1 MKYALGGRGNGKTAR
16 LIKLSAETG
25 CYIVVQSRIQA
36 HEIFKRAKEMRYDIP
51 YPITVEDLI
60 EKERMQ
66 DLNDPFY
73 NGVIVDN
80 AEYILQQV
88 LKVPVTALSMSVHE
102 EDLLEPS
109 EWFKLNPYMYG
120 KDCSFPT
127 DFYNSARDGKKKDE
141 E

>member
-16 LIKLSAETG
+16 LIKFSAETG
-25 CYIVVQSRIQA
+25 CCIVAQSEIQA

-51 YPITVEDLI
+51 YPITVEDLTDR
-60 EKERMQ
+60 ERMQ
-66 DLNDPFY
+66 GLNDPFY

-80 AEYILQQV
+80 AEHILQQI
-88 LKVPVTALSMSVHE
+88 LKVPVTALSMTVHE

-127 DFYNSARDGKKKDE
+127 DFYNELRDGKKKDE